1 MKINLIIQTGIFL
14 SLFCL
19 CPSIYAE
26 PIPIVTGN
34 KFAPFTDEKLPNGG
48 LATEIIQKTFSEMGY
63 ETKIKFLPWQRG
75 FNATKENKYFGT
87 FPYSY
92 NEERSKNFYFSE
104 PIYNQVFLF
113 FVLKNSNIHYSAE
126 SDLQG
131 LRVCKPLGYNCF

>member
-48 LATEIIQKTFSEMGY
+48 LATEIIKTTFNELGH
-63 ETKIKFLPWQRG
+63 ETKIKFLPLEKR
-75 FNATKENKYFGT
+75 F
-87 FPYSY
+87 
-92 NEERSKNFYFSE
+92 
-104 PIYNQVFLF
+104 
-113 FVLKNSNIHYSAE
+113 
-126 SDLQG
+126 
-131 LRVCKPLGYNCF
+131 